1 MRGEK
6 VQPHHGGICGD
17 GGLGAGLA
25 PRWRASFA
33 TARGRIARSL
43 GSTLN
48 VVVFG
53 LCWSFEWHRYDFAV
67 RCNHHGKV
75 RESQLGRIVKT
86 KVMPDIFRYLASE
99 VTAERHLPC
108 EAISRY
114 CPPAVSLDRRTN
126 SCETFR
132 RAGAYTIPKEKAP
145 AQMGMSRGPRG

>member
-17 GGLGAGLA
+17 GGFGAGLA

-43 GSTLN
+43 GSALN

-75 RESQLGRIVKT
+75 REPQLGRIVNNESYAWHFH
-86 KVMPDIFRYLASE
+86 VSRIRGNGWAPSSMRSD
-99 VTAERHLPC
+99 LPLLPTGR
-108 EAISRY
+108 IPRSRW
-114 CPPAVSLDRRTN
+114 RN
-126 SCETFR
+126 SCEAFR
-132 RAGAYTIPKEKAP
+132 RAGAYTIPKK
-145 AQMGMSRGPRG
+145 GPQLKWGWAGA